1 MPQFL
6 PEPLNQS
13 PHREELVEICHIP
26 PNDMP
31 MGAGEG
37 LSGNH
42 LVYYP
47 PPLYCKDPAQT
58 KNLEQS

>member
-47 PPLYCKDPAQT
+47 PHCTVKIQPRPKI
-58 KNLEQS
+58 